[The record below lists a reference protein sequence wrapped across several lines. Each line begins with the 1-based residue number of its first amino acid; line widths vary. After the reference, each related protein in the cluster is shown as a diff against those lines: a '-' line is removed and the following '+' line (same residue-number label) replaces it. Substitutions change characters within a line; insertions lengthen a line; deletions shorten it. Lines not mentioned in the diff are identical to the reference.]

1 MGKVRRVKAI
11 ALSVILLTLFA
22 SCGSLQTGIKQ
33 VHLDMSRQEVISKVG
48 NNFDVISMVKTDQG
62 NLEILRYT
70 TYTVENNR
78 QIPLEYY
85 FFHFLDGKLVEMNQ
99 EEAAMP
105 PVIVHPPHRHP

>member
-1 MGKVRRVKAI
+1 MENIKNIKTVIFSIMLLV
-11 ALSVILLTLFA
+11 LSA

-33 VHLDMSRQEVISKVG
+33 VHLDMTRQEVISRVG
-48 NNFDVISMVKTDQG
+48 NNFDVVSMVKTDQG

-105 PVIVHPPHRHP
+105 PVLVHPPHRHP